1 MMDSKEKIKM
11 EIKKRNGILNLKPC
25 WVHRTLLPPGKRL
38 KLNPDD
44 LYRAGADH
52 GGVCERWL
60 SSTGMADNGALTL
73 ENEGLSFV
81 VLDGGRELITLKE
94 AVEAAGEEILGGDI
108 MEAFGCL
115 QSFAKFYD
123 FQAPIPFHVHLLEQ
137 DAQKVGA
144 HSKPEAY
151 YFPHQLNANDYH
163 SAYTYFGLLPGT
175 TKEDIV
181 TCLANWG
188 RFGDNG
194 ITELSK
200 AYKLKLGTGW
210 NIPAGILHAPGSFVT
225 YEPQRVSDTSS
236 FWQSMVHDKYMEL
249 DMMTKFYSED
259 KKADYSYIADSID
272 WEANLDPDFKRNHYH
287 EPVPVRPI
295 DEMERDGYREEW
307 VVYGSHDFS
316 AKRLT
321 VLPGQTVTVRDA
333 AAYGLIMMEGYGTI
347 NGMNIETPA
356 MIGYDD
362 LTADEMYVCR
372 GAAEQGV
379 VIKNFSTVS
388 PIVMLKH
395 FGPAN
400 PDAAKFL

>member
-1 MMDSKEKIKM
+1 MMDSKEKVLM
-11 EIKKRNGILNLKPC
+11 EINRRNGILCLKPC

-38 KLNPDD
+38 KLNPGD
-44 LYRAGADH
+44 LYHAGADH

-81 VLDGGRELITLKE
+81 VLDGGRDRITLKE
-94 AVEAAGEEILGGDI
+94 AVALAGEEILGGDI
-108 MEAFGCL
+108 MEQFGCL

-123 FQAPIPFHVHLLEQ
+123 FQAPIPFHVHLLEE

-151 YFPHQLNANDYH
+151 YFPHELNANDYH

-175 TKEDIV
+175 SKEDIIA
-181 TCLANWG
+181 CISNWG

-236 FWQSMVHDKYMEL
+236 FWQSMVHDKFMEL
-249 DMMTKFYSED
+249 DMMTKFYSDD
-259 KKADYSYIADSID
+259 KKADYDYIADSID

-287 EPVPVRPI
+287 EPVPARPVE
-295 DEMERDGYREEW
+295 EMEQDGYREDW
-307 VVYGSHDFS
+307 VVYGSKDFS
-316 AKRLT
+316 AKRLV
-321 VLPGQTVTVRDA
+321 VLPGQTVTIKDA

-372 GAAEQGV
+372 SAAEKGV
-379 VIKNFSTVS
+379 VIKNFSAVS

-400 PDAAKFL
+400 PDAAQFL